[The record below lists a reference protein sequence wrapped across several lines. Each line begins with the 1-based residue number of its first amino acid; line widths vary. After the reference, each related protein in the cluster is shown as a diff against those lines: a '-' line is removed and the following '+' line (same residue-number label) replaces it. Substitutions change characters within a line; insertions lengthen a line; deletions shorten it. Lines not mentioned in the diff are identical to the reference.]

1 MLEFFSEIAL
11 DLDEVE
17 KKLKEV
23 TIDSDPFIRQN
34 TNLLLESGG
43 KRLRPAFSLL
53 GAKLANYDLE
63 RVLPFA
69 VAIEIFH
76 MATLVHD
83 DVVDCSLIRRGRPT
97 IKALQGNRVSTH
109 LGNYLLAKALILF
122 SQYSNPLI
130 PAVMSEVSFK
140 ICEGEIYQIQTLQD
154 SSQNLK
160 NYFYRINR
168 KTAVLLAASCQ
179 LGAVACGAGW
189 EIYQPLRRYGHC
201 MGMAFQIADD
211 ILDFTATEET
221 LGKPTGSDLKEG
233 IITLPIIWGLKNSPQ
248 KEYLRKLLLLETK
261 TDADIAEML
270 YLIRQS
276 GSIEQTRRLA
286 FRYVEKA
293 REHLTDLPAL
303 PARDILE
310 MLAEFVVEREY

>member
-1 MLEFFSEIAL
+1 MGVLMLEFFSEITL
-11 DLDEVE
+11 DLNEVE

-23 TIDSDPFIRQN
+23 TIDSDPFINQN
-34 TNLLLESGG
+34 TNLLLDSGG

-53 GAKLANYDLE
+53 GAKLANYDLSQ
-63 RVLPFA
+63 VLPLA

-83 DVVDCSLIRRGRPT
+83 DVVDCSLTRRGQPT
-97 IKALQGNRVSTH
+97 VKALRGNRISTH

-140 ICEGEIYQIQTLQD
+140 ICQGELYQIQTLQD

-211 ILDFTATEET
+211 ILDFTATATT
-221 LGKPTGSDLKEG
+221 LGKPVGNDLKEG
-233 IITLPIIWGLKNSPQ
+233 IITLPVIWALQDSPQ
-248 KEYLRKLLLLETK
+248 KEKLRELLLLKSKSET
-261 TDADIAEML
+261 DIA
-270 YLIRQS
+270 
-276 GSIEQTRRLA
+276 
-286 FRYVEKA
+286 
-293 REHLTDLPAL
+293 
-303 PARDILE
+303 
-310 MLAEFVVEREY
+310 